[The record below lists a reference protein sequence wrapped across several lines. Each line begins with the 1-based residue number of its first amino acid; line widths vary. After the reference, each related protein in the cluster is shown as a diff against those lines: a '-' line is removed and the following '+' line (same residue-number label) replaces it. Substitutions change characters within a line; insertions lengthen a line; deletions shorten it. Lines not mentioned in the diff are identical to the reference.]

1 MKSAS
6 LLALAGLTP
15 LVSALGQKA
24 IISFGSGADTFQ
36 IAGGDVQAGQ
46 ILVSS
51 DDYWGVIRAAGDLAL
66 DFGRVTGTN
75 YTLSNGE
82 SGARPAV
89 YSFEPVN
96 VSNNTVFRL
105 EDEQSFSGP
114 NYTDPAPGS
123 TVVIAGTIGHSK
135 VIDDLIQAR
144 KLNVSDVEGE
154 WEAFVS
160 QVVDEPI
167 PGCAR
172 ALVIAGSDPRG
183 TIFGIYDVSEQ
194 IGVSPWYFWADVP
207 TKKHTNIYVLPGRKV
222 QGSPSVKYRGF
233 FLNDEQPGLSS
244 WVSTR
249 WNDTWNNAAPYNHHF
264 YSLVGELLLR
274 LRANYLWP
282 TLWGNIFYVDDPLN
296 QPLLDAYEVV
306 LGGSHTEPLMRA
318 QNEFRT
324 YYQGQWAYNLN
335 NETIDDYFRYGVQ
348 RAKPYARNSL
358 WTMAMRG
365 TGDTAIEGNLGIE
378 AIVEMLEKL
387 VENQRS
393 IIAEGLGIDDVSTVP
408 SLWCLYKEVQS
419 YQEKGLHVPEDIT
432 LLWAD
437 DNWGNVRRLPL
448 TNETDR
454 SGGAGVYYHFDYV
467 GDPRDYKW
475 INTIQLEKTAEQM
488 YLAYARN
495 ARRIWI
501 VNVGDLKPLEIPIS
515 HFFDLAYDT
524 EKWGVEGTQD
534 WLRAWVGR
542 EFGIDHVSDV
552 TDILTRYGMYAARR
566 KYELVEPQTYS
577 IINYNEADAVLEQ
590 WAILHEDAQAVYD
603 ALDEEYQAAFFE
615 MVLHPVMAG
624 EILHKIQINGA
635 KNQLYAGQKRN
646 LANDIIDES
655 RALLAADANL
665 TIRWNDLLGGKW
677 KHMLDQTHLGY
688 DGYWQQP
695 MRNTLPDMR
704 FVQTAFPS
712 LGGEI
717 GVGVEGSNASVQGDD
732 KWHTNSGNDL
742 TTPPLDPYGAITRY
756 FEVFTRGTQACEWNA
771 SPWQP
776 YVKLSQ
782 YNGTV
787 GGDNGTDTRV
797 YVTIDW
803 ENAPRAPNTTQ
814 VYVNIT
820 TPCRGLERY
829 AGPGQRV
836 IIPVVNRAVP
846 SNFTEGFVES
856 DGHVSIEGPHYQRI
870 LSPSASNSSSSG
882 NSTSNRQVKY
892 HVFENYGR
900 TMGGVGLYPP
910 ETEKLE
916 LSEAPALEYNLYLFT
931 NTSKANVTLYIS
943 PAANYLG
950 DGNPLEYGISL
961 APSGGGTGPE
971 PKLVQPVGRTE
982 GQNMPEGWGYAVG
995 DAVWGLTGNFTTTT
1009 FNVTQEGAYTLRIW
1023 ALLPN
1028 IVVQKIVVDLGG
1040 VRKSYLGPPES
1051 FLLGRDEQGVY
1062 NQTTF
1067 VNTPGVLGGHGN
1079 GNATR
1084 SREDTSGK
1092 QKNMAGG
1099 RVLANGVTTAA
1110 LAVALGAFLTMF

>member
-1 MKSAS
+1 MAFVNLKSIS
-6 LLALAGLTP
+6 LVAISSLAP
-15 LVSALGQKA
+15 LISALGQKQV
-24 IISFGSGADTFQ
+24 ISFESAQDSFQ
-36 IAGGDVQAGQ
+36 LAGGDVGTGQ

-66 DFGRVTGTN
+66 DFGRVTGTT
-75 YTLSNGE
+75 YTLSNGVNGSE
-82 SGARPAV
+82 PAS
-89 YSFEPVN
+89 YTFSPVD
-96 VSNNTVFRL
+96 VSNNTIYRVQ
-105 EDEQSFSGP
+105 DEQSFRGP
-114 NYTDPAPGS
+114 NYTDPVPGS
-123 TVVIAGTIGHSK
+123 TVIIAGTIGHSK
-135 VIDDLIQAR
+135 FIDDLIAAQ
-144 KLNVSDVEGE
+144 KLNTSEVEGQ
-154 WEAFVS
+154 WESFVS
-160 QVVDEPI
+160 QLVEEPV
-167 PGCAR
+167 PGCSR

-183 TIFGIYDVSEQ
+183 TIYGIYDISEQ

-207 TKKHTNIYVLPGRKV
+207 PKKATDIYVLPEGKV

-244 WVSTR
+244 WVSTQ
-249 WNDTWNNAAPYNHHF
+249 WNDTWNDSAGYNYHF

-282 TLWGNIFYVDDPLN
+282 TLWGSIFYVDDPLN

-365 TGDTAIEGNLGIE
+365 TGDTAIEGNLGVE
-378 AIVEMLEKL
+378 AIVEMLEEL
-387 VENQRS
+387 VENQRR
-393 IIAEGLGIDDVSTVP
+393 IIAEGLEIESASEVP

-448 TNETDR
+448 VNETDR

-524 EKWGVEGTQD
+524 EKWGVDGTGE
-534 WLRAWVGR
+534 WLGSWATR
-542 EFGIDHVSDV
+542 EFGDEHASNISE
-552 TDILTRYGMYAARR
+552 ILTKYGMYAARR
-566 KYELVEPQTYS
+566 KYELVEPHTYS
-577 IINYNEADAVLEQ
+577 VINYNEADAVLEQ
-590 WAILHEDAQAVYD
+590 WAALHKQAQAVYD
-603 ALDEEYQAAFFE
+603 ALDEEYRAAFFE
-615 MVLHPVMAG
+615 MILHPITAG
-624 EILHKIQINGA
+624 RFCTRFRSTGRRTSSN
-635 KNQLYAGQKRN
+635 NV
-646 LANDIIDES
+646 IDES
-655 RALLAADANL
+655 RALLDADAEL
-665 TIRWNDLLGGKW
+665 TVRWNELLDGKW
-677 KHMLDQTHLGY
+677 LHMLDLDLADPLRPWKLSTNMFDTVETHLGY

-704 FVQTAFPS
+704 YVQTQFPS
-712 LGGEI
+712 LGGQI

-732 KWHTNSGNDL
+732 KWHTNSANDL
-742 TTPPLDPYGAITRY
+742 AVPPLDPYGALTRY
-756 FEVFTRGTQACEWNA
+756 FEVFTRGNKACPWEA

-776 YVKLSQ
+776 WVKLSQ

-787 GGDNGTDTRV
+787 GGDNGTDSRV
-797 YVTIDW
+797 WITVDW
-803 ENAPRAPNTTQ
+803 ENAPAAPNATQ
-814 VYVNIT
+814 VYINVT
-820 TPCRGLERY
+820 TPCRDKEKY
-829 AGPGQRV
+829 AGQGQRV
-836 IIPVVNRAVP
+836 IVPVVNR
-846 SNFTEGFVES
+846 E
-856 DGHVSIEGPHYQRI
+856 
-870 LSPSASNSSSSG
+870 
-882 NSTSNRQVKY
+882 
-892 HVFENYGR
+892 
-900 TMGGVGLYPP
+900 
-910 ETEKLE
+910 
-916 LSEAPALEYNLYLFT
+916 
-931 NTSKANVTLYIS
+931 ANVTLYIS
-943 PAANYLG
+943 PSANYLG

-961 APSGGGTGPE
+961 YPTGDDE
-971 PKLVQPVGRTE
+971 PQPKTVQPVGRTQ

-995 DAVWGLTGNFTTTT
+995 DAVWGLNGNYTTTT
-1009 FNVTQEGAYTLRIW
+1009 FNVTQEGAYTLRVW

-1028 IVVQKIVVDLGG
+1028 IIVQKIVVNLGG

-1051 FLLGRDEQGVY
+1051 FLLGRDDKGVA
-1062 NQTTF
+1062 NRTAFTD
-1067 VNTPGVLGGHGN
+1067 TPGVLGGR
-1079 GNATR
+1079 T
-1084 SREDTSGK
+1084 E
-1092 QKNMAGG
+1092 
-1099 RVLANGVTTAA
+1099 
-1110 LAVALGAFLTMF
+1110 

>member
-1 MKSAS
+1 MKFILVAA
-6 LLALAGLTP
+6 LTGLAP
-15 LVSALGQKA
+15 LVSALGQQS
-24 IISFGSGADTFQ
+24 IISFKSGTNTFQ
-36 IAGGDVQAGQ
+36 IAGGNVRAGQ

-82 SGARPAV
+82 NGATPAV
-89 YSFEPVN
+89 YNFEPVD
-96 VSNNTVFRL
+96 VSNNTLYRVQ
-105 EDEQSFSGP
+105 DQQSFSGP
-114 NYTDPAPGS
+114 NYTNPAPGS

-135 VIDDLIQAR
+135 FIDDLVKAQ
-144 KLNVSDVEGE
+144 KLNVSEVEGE

-160 QVVDEPI
+160 QLVEEPI
-167 PGCAR
+167 PGCSR

-183 TIFGIYDVSEQ
+183 TIYGIYDVSEQ

-207 TKKHTNIYVLPGRKV
+207 SKKATEIYVLPERKV
-222 QGSPSVKYRGF
+222 QGSPSVQYRGF

-324 YYQGQWAYNLN
+324 YYKGQWAYNLN
-335 NETIDDYFRYGVQ
+335 NNTIDEYFRYGVQ

-378 AIVEMLEKL
+378 AIVTMLEKL
-387 VENQRS
+387 VDNQRK
-393 IIAEGLGIDDVSTVP
+393 IIAEGLEIEDVSTVP

-437 DNWGNVRRLPL
+437 DNWGNIRRLPL

-488 YLAYARN
+488 YLAYARH

-524 EKWGVEGTQD
+524 EKWGPDNTQE
-534 WLRAWVGR
+534 WLSSWVGR
-542 EFGIDHVSDV
+542 EFGTEHAANITDV
-552 TDILTRYGMYAARR
+552 MTKYGMYAARR

-577 IINYNEADAVLEQ
+577 VINYNEADAVLEQ
-590 WAILHEDAQAVYD
+590 WAILHEQAQAVYD
-603 ALDEEYQAAFFE
+603 ALDEEYQPAFFE
-615 MVLHPVMAG
+615 MILHPVLAG

-665 TIRWNDLLGGKW
+665 TIRWNNLLDGKW
-677 KHMLDQTHLGY
+677 QHILDQTHLGY

-732 KWHTNSGNDL
+732 KWHTNSANDL
-742 TTPPLDPYGAITRY
+742 ATPPLDPYGALTRY
-756 FEVFTRGTQACEWNA
+756 FEVFTRGTQGCEWTA

-776 YVKLSQ
+776 WVKLSQ

-787 GGDNGTDTRV
+787 GGNNGTDTRV
-797 YVTIDW
+797 HVSIDW
-803 ENAPRAPNTTQ
+803 ENAPKAPNATQ
-814 VYVNIT
+814 VYINIT

-846 SNFTEGFVES
+846 SNFTKGFVES
-856 DGHVSIEGPHYQRI
+856 DGHVSIEGPHYQNI
-870 LSPSASNSSSSG
+870 VQPSSSSSSNSSS
-882 NSTSNRQVKY
+882 NSSKLEY

-900 TMGGVGLYPP
+900 TLGGVGLYPADS
-910 ETEKLE
+910 EKVKLGE
-916 LSEAPALEYNLYLFT
+916 GPALEYNMYLFT
-931 NTSKANVTLYIS
+931 NSSKANVTLYIS
-943 PAANYLG
+943 PTANYLG

-961 APSGGGTGPE
+961 FPSGSDGPQ
-971 PKLVQPVGRTE
+971 PKTVQPVGKTQ
-982 GQNMPEGWGYAVG
+982 GQNMPDGWGYAVG
-995 DAVWGLTGNFTTTT
+995 DAVWGLTGNYTTTS

-1028 IVVQKIVVDLGG
+1028 IIVQKVVVDLGG

-1051 FLLGRDEQGVY
+1051 FLLGRDEQGKY

-1067 VNTPGVLGGHGN
+1067 TSSPGVVGGHGN
-1079 GNATR
+1079 QNATR
-1084 SREDTSGK
+1084 LE
-1092 QKNMAGG
+1092 QKNDKGDKSAGAKMWANG
-1099 RVLANGVTTAA
+1099 FTTGVLAMVMGV
-1110 LAVALGAFLTMF
+1110 LMTMF